1 MESKEVHN
9 NKDFYDLKAKAE
21 ILFDRIEKS
30 TFYNNEQMYQF
41 EGILRNLLSIAKQEK
56 SNYFE
61 ERLKSIQEKF
71 ELFRAKKSY
80 KKSEF
85 NRIHSLLN
93 KLNEKDTSNQI
104 SSIYYE
110 KKAKKNTDINEDID
124 KIIPSF
130 DKYLIL
136 QFQESIYVVPNVY
149 KKVVKNIDYSVK
161 YLSYNNKKIS
171 IFPLSPIQ
179 IEYPNLKP
187 EKSNLLI
194 LRLLDGYRCIRF
206 DSLIAEETM
215 EENELKERKIETGSN
230 MEDLKYFIVWRGR
243 NCFFLDYTKNSYT
256 DLL

>member
-41 EGILRNLLSIAKQEK
+41 EGLLRNLLSIAKQEK
-56 SNYFE
+56 FNYYE

-93 KLNEKDTSNQI
+93 KLNEKDTSIQI

-110 KKAKKNTDINEDID
+110 KKAKKNTDINENID

-130 DKYLIL
+130 DKYLVL
-136 QFQESIYVVPNVY
+136 QFQESIFVVPNVY

-171 IFPLSPIQ
+171 IFPLSPLQ

-206 DSLIAEETM
+206 DSLLAEETM
-215 EENELKERKIETGSN
+215 GENELKERKVETGSN
-230 MEDLKYFIVWRGR
+230 MEDLKHFIVWKGR